1 MTAIVISVPGRDPA
15 TNTAISESLPGAGVV
30 SVYFPPRGLNI
41 WNLEDEALPHQG
53 PFHYVLDD
61 WTWSPG
67 YVVDPDCG
75 PDPCEHVIRQG
86 LPYAAWTTRFYGS
99 FAGGAVGNAATV
111 PDFSADG
118 LPDILI
124 GSPLSAEGAGA
135 TYLILGR
142 VPPLVRGGEL
152 SLEEIGLP
160 MQGPDDPQGVRVFD
174 GVRVVG
180 SPGSRLGQSQDSAGD
195 FNGDGIWDVV
205 IGSPLVNDR
214 RGGAAVFF
222 GSRDVINLTQEEIP
236 FDDLARRGLGVIFRG
251 EQEGDLA
258 GARVSC
264 AGDVDGDGNDDI
276 LIAAPDASARL
287 DLDLD
292 GTLEIDRTACG
303 VVYLIYGSPNL
314 RGVLDLADVGTE
326 QLPGAVLVGRNSL
339 DHLGAGLGE
348 QGDRSHGI
356 AGCGDIDG
364 DGHSDLLLGS
374 VSASPRDRVR
384 AGEVYLLYGQGD

>member
-1 MTAIVISVPGRDPA
+1 MVISVPGRDPA
-15 TNTAISESLPGAGVV
+15 TNTLTSPSLPGAGVV
-30 SVYFPPRGLNI
+30 SVYYPPLGFNM
-41 WNLEDEALPHQG
+41 WNLEDELLPHQG

-61 WTWSPG
+61 FTWSPG
-67 YVVDPDCG
+67 YVVDDDCS
-75 PDPCEHVIRQG
+75 PDPCRNIIFLN
-86 LPYAAWTTRFYGS
+86 LPVPERTARFYGN
-99 FAGGAVGNAATV
+99 FAGAAVGNAVTV

-124 GSPLSAEGAGA
+124 GSPLADDGAGA
-135 TYLILGR
+135 SYMILGR
-142 VPPLVRGGEL
+142 LPPLVVGSEL

-180 SPGSRLGQSQDSAGD
+180 SPGSRLGQSQATAGD
-195 FNGDGIWDVV
+195 FNSDGIWDVV

-222 GSRDVINLTQEEIP
+222 GSRDVINLTQEEIA
-236 FDDLARRGLGVIFRG
+236 FDDLASRGLGVIFQG
-251 EQEGDLA
+251 AQEGDLA
-258 GARVSC
+258 GSRVGC

-276 LIAAPDASARL
+276 LIVAPDASVRL
-287 DLDLD
+287 DIDLD
-292 GTLEIDRTACG
+292 GTLEVDRTECG
-303 VVYLIYGSPNL
+303 VVYLIYGSPDL

-326 QLPGAVLVGRNSL
+326 RLPGATFVGRHSG

-348 QGDRSHGI
+348 QGDRSHGV

-364 DGHSDLLLGS
+364 DGRSDLLLSS